1 MNDYKFSNL
10 IEYILKLK
18 TIKRTGWIS
27 KAKILKAES
36 VADHSYSLTA
46 LSMVFSDLLGLDTE
60 KVMKLCII
68 HDLAESIIGDYMP
81 EEISI
86 SDKHIKED
94 NAMKVIIS
102 SFPSKIAILYSDLWK
117 EYTLN
122 QTKEVHLVK
131 QLDKM
136 EMYLQANQYFRNGYS
151 FEFLSQFLKIGGNIE
166 GSDFQ
171 STLANILKHLDKNS

>member
-10 IEYILKLK
+10 IDYILKLK

-60 KVMKLCII
+60 KVMKLGII

-81 EEISI
+81 EEISVLE
-86 SDKHIKED
+86 KHIKED
-94 NAMKVIIS
+94 NAMKEIIS
-102 SFPSKIAILYSDLWK
+102 SFPSKIAILYSELWK

-131 QLDKM
+131 QLDKI
-136 EMYLQANQYFRNGYS
+136 EMFLQANQYFRNGYS
-151 FEFLSQFLKIGGNIE
+151 FEFLSQFLKVSGNIE
-166 GSDFQ
+166 GSDFHP
-171 STLANILKHLDKNS
+171 TLANILKHLDKNP

>member
-10 IEYILKLK
+10 IDYILKLK

-86 SDKHIKED
+86 LDKHIKED
-94 NAMKVIIS
+94 NAMKAIIS
-102 SFPSKIAILYSDLWK
+102 SFPSKIAILYSELWK

-131 QLDKM
+131 QLDKI
-136 EMYLQANQYFRNGYS
+136 EMSLQANRYFRNGYS
-151 FEFLSQFLKIGGNIE
+151 FEFLSPFLKIGGNIE
-166 GSDFQ
+166 GTDFQ

>member
-10 IEYILKLK
+10 IDYILKLK

-46 LSMVFSDLLGLDTE
+46 LSMVFSDLLGLNTE

-86 SDKHIKED
+86 LDKHIKED

-102 SFPSKIAILYSDLWK
+102 SFPSKIAILYSELWK

-151 FEFLSQFLKIGGNIE
+151 FEFLSQFLKVSGNIE
-166 GSDFQ
+166 GSDFHP
-171 STLANILKHLDKNS
+171 TIANILKHLDKNS

>member
-10 IEYILKLK
+10 IDYILKLK
-18 TIKRTGWIS
+18 NIKRTGWIS

-81 EEISI
+81 EEISVLE
-86 SDKHIKED
+86 KHIKED

-131 QLDKM
+131 QLDKI
-136 EMYLQANQYFRNGYS
+136 EMFLQANQYFRNGYS
-151 FEFLSQFLKIGGNIE
+151 FEFLSQFLKVSGNIE

-171 STLANILKHLDKNS
+171 PTLASILKHLDKNS